1 MGYLK
6 VKDNEELVRDISSSA
21 ILNTDTTGLAQYKSR
36 KQKEQMLDK
45 LVQEHME
52 LKNEISEIKD
62 ILIQLM
68 GRIQ

>member
-21 ILNTDTTGLAQYKSR
+21 ILNTDTTGLAQYKAR

-45 LVQEHME
+45 LVQEHIE